1 MKIRT
6 LIWYMLNICFSYIIL
21 VGMTLTGI
29 SYFYSDDPPAF
40 AVIFVMV
47 LCVIPS
53 VALGISMVKTLD
65 ALGHGGGE

>member
-1 MKIRT
+1 MKIKT
-6 LIWYMLNICFSYIIL
+6 LIWYILNIFFSYIIL
-21 VGMTLTGI
+21 VAMAFKGI
-29 SYFYSDDPPAF
+29 SFFSDDPPTGAL
-40 AVIFVMV
+40 IFVMV